1 MIVADPEV
9 VEEKMTEHEPLV
21 DSVQLVVVP
30 KLPTLAVQDTVPV
43 GVLDVPGDESATV
56 AVQVLDWPMIT
67 VDGVHMI
74 VVLVARRLT
83 VTPIAF
89 VLTSWVES
97 PL

>member
-1 MIVADPEV
+1 MVADPEV
-9 VEEKMTEHEPLV
+9 VEEKVTEHEPLAER
-21 DSVQLVVVP
+21 VQLVVVP
-30 KLPTLAVQDTVPV
+30 KLPILAVQDTMPA
-43 GVLDVPGDESATV
+43 GVLEVPGDESAIV

-67 VDGVHMI
+67 VDGVHVI

-89 VLTSWVES
+89 VLISWVES

>member
-1 MIVADPEV
+1 
-9 VEEKMTEHEPLV
+9 
-21 DSVQLVVVP
+21 
-30 KLPTLAVQDTVPV
+30 
-43 GVLDVPGDESATV
+43 
-56 AVQVLDWPMIT
+56 MIT

-89 VLTSWVES
+89 VLMSWVES

>member
-1 MIVADPEV
+1 MVADPDV
-9 VEEKMTEHEPLV
+9 VEEKVTEHEPLV

-30 KLPTLAVQDTVPV
+30 KPPMLAVHDTMPV
-43 GVLDVPGDESATV
+43 VVLDVPGDESATV

-67 VDGVHMI
+67 VDGVHVI

-89 VLTSWVES
+89 VLISWVES